1 MYAKYVV
8 LENLPRLNCL
18 PFTAAVSCVR
28 VTKLQY
34 HNIGSL
40 VEAKFYHLDS
50 QNQTLID
57 RERSKFSL
65 FISRWDALHTFNN

>member
-40 VEAKFYHLDS
+40 VAKLYLPLGLSKFY
-50 QNQTLID
+50 QPI
-57 RERSKFSL
+57 
-65 FISRWDALHTFNN
+65 

>member
-18 PFTAAVSCVR
+18 PPFTAAVSCVR

-40 VEAKFYHLDS
+40 VGAKFYHLGS
-50 QNQTLID
+50 QNQTLVV
-57 RERSKFSL
+57 EKQVNFPY
-65 FISRWDALHTFNN
+65 